1 MLIRGDW
8 LSLNA
13 RGRPSHYS
21 LYSQENVLQRKKWT
35 RRRAQQ
41 QISKRSKKE
50 TDRAPKKRF
59 FQPGLGRLH
68 KFLQTNHGNAGAIQG
83 VRKKMHALTG

>member
-1 MLIRGDW
+1 MRAAAHPTILYIHRKMCCK
-8 LSLNA
+8 
-13 RGRPSHYS
+13 GRNG
-21 LYSQENVLQRKKWT
+21 QGGERNNKFRNG
-35 RRRAQQ
+35 A
-41 QISKRSKKE
+41 KKE